1 MKKNLL
7 LAIAV
12 FCITFTALMLSNNA
26 SEKDSNKQLITVAE

>member
-12 FCITFTALMLSNNA
+12 FCITFTALILSNDA
-26 SEKDSNKQLITVAE
+26 PEKDSNKQLITLAE